1 MRSKRFQK
9 TEEKLNPKRRLRFFP
24 WINPVSRG
32 SERPGKERK
41 QLLNQTSSSGF
52 GDRESE
58 ASGEGSATP
67 RRRARGA
74 PASPGPAVGSPSP
87 SPGQPRPRGAPS
99 SPCPRRAA
107 ARPPPEPGSGGRSAE
122 TGRPE
127 AARATPA
134 PRNAGPGPGGR
145 RGRERR
151 GAPGWG
157 PGLPSRLPLSP
168 GSALRDEPPATP
180 QSQRRDSGGWAPWR
194 CPSSRS
200 APCPG

>member
-1 MRSKRFQK
+1 MSSSVFSVDQ
-9 TEEKLNPKRRLRFFP
+9 PS
-24 WINPVSRG
+24 IQRG

-74 PASPGPAVGSPSP
+74 PASPGPAVSSLSPIPGPTLAAGSVLLAVPS
-87 SPGQPRPRGAPS
+87 
-99 SPCPRRAA
+99 A
-107 ARPPPEPGSGGRSAE
+107 ARPPLEPGSGGRSAE
-122 TGRPE
+122 TGRPKAPR
-127 AARATPA
+127 AAPT

-145 RGRERR
+145 RGRARR
-151 GAPGWG
+151 GVPGWG

-194 CPSSRS
+194 CPSSRG